1 VNHSRAQELL
11 SDFLERDL
19 GEVERARLE
28 AHVAGCAAC
37 GADLEGL
44 RDTVALLRHL
54 PAPEPPPFL
63 ATRVMAR
70 IAAGEARPASVWRRW
85 LEALGT
91 PAIAAPLA
99 AAGAAL
105 VVWSFTQ
112 SPPGAVDVAETAT
125 GPERPPIVAQEVGRR
140 PVFWAGAQ
148 PVALAGSLR
157 GAGHPHSRSLAAHF
171 EGPTEAVVAAWQGR

>member
-1 VNHSRAQELL
+1 MNHSRAQKLL

-19 GEVERARLE
+19 GESERAALE
-28 AHVAGCAAC
+28 AHLAGCSAC
-37 GADLEGL
+37 DADLEGL
-44 RDTVALLRHL
+44 RETVAMLRDL

-63 ATRVMAR
+63 VTRVMAR
-70 IAAGEARPASVWRRW
+70 VAAGEARPAPLWRRW
-85 LEALGT
+85 LAVFGA

-105 VVWSFTQ
+105 VVLSFAQ
-112 SPPGAVDVAETAT
+112 SSRAPEQVAQTTTPSA
-125 GPERPPIVAQEVGRR
+125 PEFPIVPRPVG

-148 PVALAGSLR
+148 PVALAGTLR

-171 EGPTEAVVAAWQGR
+171 EGPTEAVVASWNSR

>member
-19 GEVERARLE
+19 GEAERPKLE

-44 RDTVALLRHL
+44 RDTVALLRDL

-70 IAAGEARPASVWRRW
+70 IAAGEARPASAWRRW

-112 SPPGAVDVAETAT
+112 APPVPQQIVQIPPA
-125 GPERPPIVAQEVGRR
+125 PEFPPLVAQEVGRR

-148 PVALAGSLR
+148 PVALAGTLR
-157 GAGHPHSRSLAAHF
+157 GAGHPHSHSLAAHF
-171 EGPTEAVVAAWQGR
+171 EGPTEAVVASWQGR